1 MIPEELLQIIACP
14 KCKGELLFFESFF
27 VCEKCRLRY
36 DIKNDIPDFLI
47 DDAKEISE
55 EEIEKLKNEG

>member
-36 DIKNDIPDFLI
+36 DIKDDIPDFLI